1 MSMSVEQRRTQVLDR
16 HDFPAGSVRLT
27 KASSRYDRRHRHFAV
42 EFLPADA
49 RGTELEDYR
58 WTVLADWP
66 VASGQDEP
74 DVFYRGAWRAIE
86 AIEPRRNHSQGD
98 PHV

>member
-1 MSMSVEQRRTQVLDR
+1 MSMSVEQRRTQVLER
-16 HDFPAGSVRLT
+16 QDFPAGSVRLT
-27 KASSRYDRRHRHFAV
+27 KASSRYDLRRRYFAV

-66 VASGQDEP
+66 VGCGQDEP
-74 DVFYRGAWRAIE
+74 ATFYRGAWRAIGAISTE
-86 AIEPRRNHSQGD
+86 APA
-98 PHV
+98 